1 MQQVVAKKGKFF
13 VASVIFSR
21 GKWRGTI
28 TTEAGTPVYGVISK
42 NILFVWERLESKFN
56 GK

>member
-1 MQQVVAKKGKFF
+1 MQQVVAKSGKFY
-13 VASVIFSR
+13 VAGVTFSK
-21 GKWRGTI
+21 GKWRGVI
-28 TTEAGTPVYGVISK
+28 TDETGTPVYGVISK